1 VAPLPSSP
9 QKPARRSSLT
19 VAPRRRTSPV
29 SSSFF
34 ALDDRVYTVCNEVRM
49 RPVSHSRQNHMVDLA
64 LGAIF
69 LIIIAL
75 VEHPNGWLAA
85 ICMIPLVVAVTFLE
99 DWYVAGACTL
109 ALAASEILSSI
120 PWFPPPTTVLL
131 IISALCLIQMQRLRG
146 DRRREEEKVQAER
159 EWRVFFDNSPAAMLT
174 ADGEGRIIMGNAAA
188 QKLLGFEDQPLRGK
202 ALASCLP
209 ALATALRI
217 ERAKPLSHTLTGC
230 KSWRP
235 NNEMFVADAWLSID
249 KTEFGTR
256 LGAVI
261 VDASER
267 LQDRERWVL
276 RSSMATSQIAMGAV
290 LHELRNLSAAA
301 SLMLTNLARS
311 TRLQKN
317 ADFVALGNLLTALA
331 KIASAELRPGEGSH
345 SSVDLGGLLEQL
357 RIIIEPWLQESEI
370 SVSWKL
376 AADLPH
382 VWGEETGLLQ
392 IFLNLAQ
399 NSSKA
404 MQSSEQKKLTI
415 SAAVERELVV
425 VRFRDTGP
433 GVIQPDELFRPFHR
447 ASGAKGLGLYV
458 SRAIAHSFSGELKY
472 EPVPAGS
479 CFAVELVPL
488 REWKK
493 VTGEYGS
500 ATATHQNSSR

>member
-1 VAPLPSSP
+1 MLN
-9 QKPARRSSLT
+9 L
-19 VAPRRRTSPV
+19 
-29 SSSFF
+29 
-34 ALDDRVYTVCNEVRM
+34 
-49 RPVSHSRQNHMVDLA
+49 SHSRQTQVADLA
-64 LGAIF
+64 IGGMF

-75 VEHPNGWLAA
+75 AEHPKGWLAA
-85 ICMIPLVVAVTFLE
+85 ICLIPLVVAVTFLE
-99 DWYVAGACTL
+99 NWYVAAAGILSL
-109 ALAASEILSSI
+109 AVSEIFSSVS
-120 PWFPPPTTVLL
+120 WFPRPTTVLF
-131 IISALCLIQMQRLRG
+131 IIAVLCLVQMQQLRG
-146 DRRREEEKVQAER
+146 DLRRRKAQLREER
-159 EWRVFFDNSPAAMLT
+159 EWRAFFDNSPAAMLT
-174 ADGEGRIIMGNAAA
+174 ADGEGRIITGNAAA
-188 QKLLGFEDQPLRGK
+188 QKLLGFEDEPLRGI

-209 ALATALRI
+209 ALATSLRI

-249 KTEFGTR
+249 STEFGTR

-267 LQDRERWVL
+267 LQERERWVL

-301 SLMLTNLARS
+301 SLMLTNLERS

-317 ADFVALGNLLTALA
+317 ADFVALGSLLTALA

-345 SSVDLGGLLEQL
+345 SSVDVRALLDQL
-357 RIIIEPWLQESEI
+357 RIIIAPSLQESEI
-370 SVSWKL
+370 SVTWKL

-382 VWGEETGLLQ
+382 VWGEEPELLQ

-404 MQSSEQKKLTI
+404 MQSSEQRKLTI
-415 SAAVERELVV
+415 SAVVEHESVV
-425 VRFRDTGP
+425 VRFQDTGP
-433 GVIQPDELFRPFHR
+433 GVTHPDELFRPFHR

-458 SRAIAHSFSGELKY
+458 SRAIAHSFSGELTY
-472 EPVPAGS
+472 EPVPSGS

-488 REWKK
+488 REWQK
-493 VTGEYGS
+493 VTGEYGNT
-500 ATATHQNSSR
+500 TATHQNSSR

>member
-1 VAPLPSSP
+1 MGRLSDS
-9 QKPARRSSLT
+9 RRNQ
-19 VAPRRRTSPV
+19 V
-29 SSSFF
+29 
-34 ALDDRVYTVCNEVRM
+34 
-49 RPVSHSRQNHMVDLA
+49 VDLA
-64 LGAIF
+64 IGAIF
-69 LIIIAL
+69 LLIIAL
-75 VEHPNGWLAA
+75 VEHPKGWLTA
-85 ICMIPLVVAVTFLE
+85 ICLIPLVVTVTFLE
-99 DWYVAGACTL
+99 DWYLAGASIL
-109 ALAASEILSSI
+109 ALAASATFRSV
-120 PWFPPPTTVLL
+120 PWFPPPTTVLF
-131 IISALCLIQMQRLRG
+131 IISVLSLVQLQQLRG
-146 DRRREEEKVQAER
+146 DPRRRKAQFREER
-159 EWRVFFDNSPAAMLT
+159 EWRAFFDNSPAAMLT
-174 ADGEGRIIMGNAAA
+174 ADEEGRIIMGNAAA
-188 QKLLGFEDQPLRGK
+188 QKLLGFEDEPLRGK
-202 ALASCLP
+202 GLASCLP

-301 SLMLTNLARS
+301 SVMLTNLERH
-311 TRLQKN
+311 TKLLKN
-317 ADFVALGNLLTALA
+317 ADFVALGNLLKALA

-345 SSVDLGGLLEQL
+345 SSVDVRALLDQL
-357 RIIIEPWLQESEI
+357 RIIIGPSMQESEI
-370 SVSWKL
+370 SVTWKL

-382 VWGEETGLLQ
+382 VWGEEPGLLQ

-404 MQSSEQKKLTI
+404 MHSSEQKKLTI
-415 SAAVERELVV
+415 SAAVEHESVV
-425 VRFRDTGP
+425 VRFQDTGP
-433 GVIQPDELFRPFHR
+433 GVTHPDELFQPFHR

-458 SRAIAHSFSGELKY
+458 SRAIAHSFSGELTY
-472 EPVPAGS
+472 EPVPAGC

-488 REWKK
+488 REWQK

-500 ATATHQNSSR
+500 ATAAYQNSSH